1 MRVRKITK
9 TWMLLVGTVVLC
21 LTGCGKET
29 QTAGFSGVT
38 SVCELATLKCYY
50 HNVAKA
56 ETEASGIFAKW
67 LKTGYKKIWTEYSGI
82 IEYGIDISQVTV
94 SEPDKNGVVTVTM
107 PDAQV
112 LNVDVDEDSLGTP
125 LTDTGFLT
133 SVTTEEKTTTLAGA
147 QEAME
152 QQAKENTE
160 MLSQAKAR
168 AKTLI
173 EEYIKN
179 VGESIGEEYTVE
191 WKDAEPGMTESEKK

>member
-29 QTAGFSGVT
+29 QTADFPGVT

-112 LNVDVDEDSLGTP
+112 LNVDVDEESLGTP

>member
-29 QTAGFSGVT
+29 QTADFSGVT

-112 LNVDVDEDSLGTP
+112 LNVEVDEDSLGTP